1 MTDDTEGA
9 HVLLVHSEHFR
20 GFWELDGCC
29 SGAGVLGH
37 ISVSVQSLLL
47 ESWGTQAWSSS
58 MSSSVLLNLW
68 VSWELASFNWAGMN
82 RSDNPS

>member
-1 MTDDTEGA
+1 M
-9 HVLLVHSEHFR
+9 LL
-20 GFWELDGCC
+20 
-29 SGAGVLGH
+29 SGTGVLGH
-37 ISVSVQSLLL
+37 MSISSMQSLLL

-68 VSWELASFNWAGMN
+68 VSWELANFNWAGMN

>member
-1 MTDDTEGA
+1 M
-9 HVLLVHSEHFR
+9 LL
-20 GFWELDGCC
+20 
-29 SGAGVLGH
+29 SGAGVWGH
-37 ISVSVQSLLL
+37 MSISSMQSLLL
-47 ESWGTQAWSSS
+47 ESWGTQASSSS